1 MKTNPHQVLLGMEDG
16 GGRDGWMDG
25 WTRRYRRSKE
35 KREG

>member
-25 WTRRYRRSKE
+25 WTRSYRRSKE